1 MTCDYRQTSDFQQ
14 MLKRLSISNY
24 ALIDQ
29 LEIDFEQGLTIITGE
44 TGAGK
49 SIILGALSL
58 ILGERADSSSIRD
71 KERKTVVEAIFDISD
86 YNLEPFFNDNDID
99 YYDGELIAR
108 REINPNGRSRA
119 FVNDGVVGLSTLK
132 ELMTRLVDIH
142 SQHSNMLLSRPSFQL
157 SILDNIAGHQN
168 ELNTYSD
175 LYANYRA
182 IERTL
187 NDLRENY
194 ERNRSEEDYLRFQL
208 NQLQETNLK
217 PDEDEELEQQQRRLA
232 NATSLKEDLWKVIN
246 ILNGEEHSLL
256 DQLQDVNHT
265 LEAAEENLE
274 EVAGM
279 SERVGNALIDLK
291 DIAQSISSIE
301 EGLNNDPAAL
311 QQVEERLN
319 AIYSLER
326 KHNVKTVNELLKV
339 QEEYMHRLDAIDCS
353 EERIEAMQDQLDK
366 ERSEAEHLAHIISE
380 NRKKAASDFMAMLLP
395 LAQNLGMKNLQFH
408 IDFKPV
414 ELNASGCDG
423 VDFLFA
429 FNKNQVLMPDKDTAS
444 GGEISR
450 LMLCIKSV
458 IAQSMNLPTI
468 IFDEVDTGVS
478 GEIAHKIGDMM
489 GEIAQRIQVIAITHL
504 PQVAAHGNSH
514 LRVFK
519 TDTATQTVTSV
530 ERLNDEEHVTEIARM
545 LSGSEVNQAAL
556 DNARA
561 LINSNK

>member
-119 FVNDGVVGLSTLK
+119 FVNDGVVGLATLK

-157 SILDNIAGHQN
+157 SILDNIAGHHN

-194 ERNRSEEDYLRFQL
+194 ERNRSEQDYLRFQL

-279 SERVGNALIDLK
+279 SERVGNALIELK

-326 KHNVKTVNELLKV
+326 KHNVKTVNELLKL
-339 QEEYMHRLDAIDCS
+339 QEEYMHRLDAIECS

-366 ERSEAEHLAHIISE
+366 ERNEAEHLAHIISE
-380 NRKKAASDFMAMLLP
+380 NRKKAASDFMALLLP

-429 FNKNQVLMPDKDTAS
+429 FNKNQVLMPVKDTAS

>member
-1 MTCDYRQTSDFQQ
+1 

-58 ILGERADSSSIRD
+58 ILGERADSTSIRD
-71 KERKTVVEAIFDISD
+71 KERKTVVEATFSIED
-86 YNLEPFFNDNDID
+86 YSLEVFFRDNDLD
-99 YYDGELIAR
+99 YFDDELIVR

-119 FVNDGVVGLSTLK
+119 FVNDGVVALSTLK

-142 SQHSNMLLSRPSFQL
+142 SQHSNMLLSRPAFQL
-157 SILDNIAGHQN
+157 SILDNIAGDDV
-168 ELNTYSD
+168 ELNDYRG
-175 LYANYRA
+175 LYNEYKATERQLQELRDNY
-182 IERTL
+182 
-187 NDLRENY
+187 D
-194 ERNRSEEDYLRFQL
+194 RNRSEEDYLRFQL
-208 NQLQETNLK
+208 GQLQETNLRH
-217 PDEDEELEQQQRRLA
+217 DEDEELEQQQRRLA

-246 ILNGEEHSLL
+246 TLNSEDNSVL
-256 DQLQDVNHT
+256 DQLQEVRNT
-265 LEAAEENLE
+265 LATAEQNLDE
-274 EVAGM
+274 IAGM
-279 SERVGNALIDLK
+279 SERVSNALIDLK
-291 DIAQSISSIE
+291 DIAQSVGAIE
-301 EGLNNDPAAL
+301 ESLNSDPAAL

-319 AIYSLER
+319 TIYSLER
-326 KHNVKTVNELLKV
+326 KHNVKTVNELLKL
-339 QEEYMHRLDAIDCS
+339 QEDYEQRLAAIDSS
-353 EERIEAMQDQLDK
+353 EERITQIQEMLESQRSAALQLA
-366 ERSEAEHLAHIISE
+366 RTISDR
-380 NRKKAASDFMAMLLP
+380 RKKAAGEFAATLQP

-414 ELNASGCDG
+414 ALNANGCDS
-423 VDFLFA
+423 VEFLFA
-429 FNKNQVLMPDKDTAS
+429 FNKNQELMPVKDTAS

-458 IAQSMNLPTI
+458 IARSMNLPTI

-489 GEIAQRIQVIAITHL
+489 GEISHKIQVIAITHL
-504 PQVAAHGNSH
+504 PQVAAHGDSH

-530 ERLNDEEHVTEIARM
+530 QRLSDEEHVTEIARM
-545 LSGSEVNQAAL
+545 LSGSELNQAAI

-561 LINSNK
+561 LINNSN

>member
-71 KERKTVVEAIFDISD
+71 KERKTVVEAIFNISD
-86 YNLEPFFNDNDID
+86 YNLEPFFNENDID

-119 FVNDGVVGLSTLK
+119 FVNDGVVGLATLK

-157 SILDNIAGHQN
+157 SILDNIAGHHN

-429 FNKNQVLMPDKDTAS
+429 FNKNQVLMPVKDTAS